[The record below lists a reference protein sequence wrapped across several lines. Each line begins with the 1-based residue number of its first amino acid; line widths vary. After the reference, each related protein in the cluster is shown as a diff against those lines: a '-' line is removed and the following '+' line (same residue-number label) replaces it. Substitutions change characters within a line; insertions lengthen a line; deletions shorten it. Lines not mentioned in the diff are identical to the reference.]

1 MDRYLTSGAW
11 THWFKKKIFF
21 LGIIEPESLHP
32 RIIMSRIKE
41 VQNQSAIVVEDRV
54 LKYQR
59 TLNPLNHKETTE
71 LQIPA
76 EPKWKFNMLGLLYP
90 QAAICMNCSA

>member
-1 MDRYLTSGAW
+1 MGLGHIGS
-11 THWFKKKIFF
+11 KKIFFF

-32 RIIMSRIKE
+32 SIIMSRIKE

-59 TLNPLNHKETTE
+59 ILNRLNHKETTE